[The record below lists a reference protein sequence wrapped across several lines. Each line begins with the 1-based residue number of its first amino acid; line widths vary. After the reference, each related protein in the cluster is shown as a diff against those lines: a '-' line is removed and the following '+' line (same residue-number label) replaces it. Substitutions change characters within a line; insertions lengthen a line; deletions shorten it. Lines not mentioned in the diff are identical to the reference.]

1 VFKSRGSIKSKSPK
15 IATNDALMIDS
26 DSISETV
33 QQMEANHTPDI
44 PHEMSELFRT
54 YSSPRTSHLNRSSL
68 RVTTKDLQPGQNPI
82 SLPAPARFTRKNKQ
96 LPKNVNDGSS
106 LRKQSTQNESPC
118 PSTQNSLSIP
128 LDDPYV
134 DLLQKLMMDWYEFP
148 SDASSNLD
156 TQLNE
161 PS

>member
-1 VFKSRGSIKSKSPK
+1 MCIQCLIQIPK
-15 IATNDALMIDS
+15 IATNEAPMID
-26 DSISETV
+26 SETV
-33 QQMEANHTPDI
+33 QQIDANHTPDI
-44 PHEMSELFRT
+44 PLEMSELFRM
-54 YSSPRTSHLNRSSL
+54 YSNPRTSHLKRSSL
-68 RVTTKDLQPGQNPI
+68 RVTTKDLQPGQNSV

-118 PSTQNSLSIP
+118 PSAQNSLSIP
-128 LDDPYV
+128 LDDSYD
-134 DLLQKLMMDWYEFP
+134 DLLQKLMMNWSELP
-148 SDASSNLD
+148 SDASTNLD